1 MDDKVKETV
10 MNQKIDLQETEIAG
24 LSCKIALPPGYDAS
38 DQSYPVIYINGDIP
52 LQEVI
57 AETVRAGAC
66 RDFIMTAVIPGNWND
81 DFTPWGA
88 PAIRKGEAPP
98 KGKAD
103 QYIAR
108 LTEHIKPFMDSS
120 YRTKP
125 EPEHTTLLGYSLGG
139 LAALYTVY
147 QTELFGR
154 AGCLSGSLWYDG
166 FCEYMEQRRPAA
178 ESLKVYLSLGKKE
191 PLTKNPRMAP
201 VAVCTERAG
210 KILTEQ
216 LGRENVWF
224 EWNEGGHFC
233 DIAKRFGRAA
243 AWLGE
248 GKG

>member
-1 MDDKVKETV
+1 MDDEMKETV

-98 KGKAD
+98 KGQAD

-108 LTEHIKPFMDSS
+108 LTEHIKPFMDSMMVS
-120 YRTKP
+120 PNRNIQHCWVIPLGVWRHCTRFIRQNCLA
-125 EPEHTTLLGYSLGG
+125 EPDVCPARSGMTVSVNIWNSGG
-139 LAALYTVY
+139 L
-147 QTELFGR
+147 
-154 AGCLSGSLWYDG
+154 
-166 FCEYMEQRRPAA
+166 RR
-178 ESLKVYLSLGKKE
+178 KV
-191 PLTKNPRMAP
+191 
-201 VAVCTERAG
+201 
-210 KILTEQ
+210 
-216 LGRENVWF
+216 
-224 EWNEGGHFC
+224 
-233 DIAKRFGRAA
+233 
-243 AWLGE
+243 
-248 GKG
+248 